1 MQIGRVRV
9 PGVLARARESGKSF
23 SDLRCE
29 HSDGQVVALFP
40 RPDGAIF
47 STGGVA
53 KSLDA

>member
-1 MQIGRVRV
+1 MRIGRGRV

-29 HSDGQVVALFP
+29 FSDGQVVALFL

-53 KSLDA
+53 ESLDA

>member
-1 MQIGRVRV
+1 MRIGRGRV

-29 HSDGQVVALFP
+29 FSDGQVVALFP

-53 KSLDA
+53 ESLDV